1 MVERSRVVFG
11 LLVAL
16 AAALTIASCGGTST
30 KATGTTGA
38 SASVPAAQF
47 VAAASSICEGVRKQE
62 LPLKTREES
71 LKKLPATA
79 GAKEFVALA
88 HEAATISRAAEAK
101 LQALPRPSADA
112 SAIEQVLQAYSAQ
125 ATDASNLAIAAAHQE
140 STPGE
145 DFAGAIAKSVALHG
159 AAAKRLGMGG
169 CFGVE

>member
-1 MVERSRVVFG
+1 MVDSSRAALG
-11 LLVAL
+11 LLIAL
-16 AAALTIASCGGTST
+16 AALAVSGCGGAST
-30 KATGTTGA
+30 KT
-38 SASVPAAQF
+38 SS
-47 VAAASSICEGVRKQE
+47 AAASSASVSPARFVTAASTICEGVRRQ
-62 LPLKTREES
+62 LQPLKARQES
-71 LKKLPATA
+71 LKKLPAAA
-79 GAKEFVALA
+79 GAREFVALA
-88 HEAATISRAAEAK
+88 HEVATIARAAEAK